1 MKNILRNALIG
12 LVILGASMASA
23 AVPPMSVMV
32 ADSSG
37 KLAYRGALES
47 NGTFATGTLKAGHYV
62 VQFNAKRNDIGGN
75 NYALVVAAGRK
86 KVVADAVAGEKFAG
100 GGVAMRIE
108 VAGGG
113 NIVGQV
119 AADLQSMTKD
129 GRLLV
134 WIPRQVDSNLPGHW
148 AEADSAE
155 ARVAQTRPSYSI
167 KNIQDK
173 QNQGV
178 GSR

>member
-1 MKNILRNALIG
+1 MKKLLSTAVLG
-12 LVILGASMASA
+12 LVVAAGSFASA
-23 AVPPMSVMV
+23 AIPEMRVTVSD
-32 ADSSG
+32 ANGYAAYKGATDSKGS
-37 KLAYRGALES
+37 
-47 NGTFATGTLKAGHYV
+47 FATGSLKPGRYV
-62 VQFNAKRNDIGGN
+62 VQFNAKRNDVEGN
-75 NYALVVAAGRK
+75 NYALVVSAGKK
-86 KVVADAVAGEKFAG
+86 KVVAEAVAGEKFAG

-108 VAGGG
+108 VGGGG

-119 AADLQSMTKD
+119 ASDLRTMVKD

-134 WIPRQVDSNLPGHW
+134 WIPQQVGSNLFGHW

-155 ARVAQTRPSYSI
+155 ARFAQTRPSYSI

-178 GSR
+178 AP

>member
-1 MKNILRNALIG
+1 MKASVRTAFVSLLMA
-12 LVILGASMASA
+12 GASVAY
-23 AVPPMSVMV
+23 AVPPMSVLV

-37 KLAYRGALES
+37 RAAYRGVTDSSGIFTTPRLS
-47 NGTFATGTLKAGHYV
+47 AGNYV
-62 VQFNAKRNDIGGN
+62 VQFKAPTKAVQGN

-86 KVVADAVAGEKFAG
+86 KVIADTVAGEKFAG

-119 AADLQSMTKD
+119 ASDLQGMVKN
-129 GRLLV
+129 GKLLV
-134 WIPRQVDSNLPGHW
+134 WIPRQVDSNLGGHW

-155 ARVAQTRPSYSI
+155 ARFAQTRASYSI

-178 GSR
+178 GLR

>member
-1 MKNILRNALIG
+1 MVVAAGSLAC
-12 LVILGASMASA
+12 A
-23 AVPPMSVMV
+23 AVPEMRVTVSD
-32 ADSSG
+32 ASGHAAYKGATDS
-37 KLAYRGALES
+37 K
-47 NGTFATGTLKAGHYV
+47 GTFVTGSLKPGNYV
-62 VQFNAKRNDIGGN
+62 VQFNAKRNDVGGN
-75 NYALVVAAGRK
+75 NYALIVSAGRK

-119 AADLQSMTKD
+119 ASDLRTMTKD

-134 WIPRQVDSNLPGHW
+134 WIPRQIDSNLPGHW

-155 ARVAQTRPSYSI
+155 AKFAQTRPSYSI

-173 QNQGV
+173 QAQGV
-178 GSR
+178 GLR

>member
-1 MKNILRNALIG
+1 MAT
-12 LVILGASMASA
+12 ASIASGS
-23 AVPPMSVMV
+23 VPQMNVTVS
-32 ADSSG
+32 DSSG
-37 KLAYRGALES
+37 HAAYKGATDS
-47 NGTFATGTLKAGHYV
+47 KGSFATGSLKSGHYI
-62 VQFNAKRNDIGGN
+62 VQFNAKRNDVEGN
-75 NYALVVAAGRK
+75 NYALVVSAGRK
-86 KVVADAVAGEKFAG
+86 KVVADVVAGEKFAG

-108 VAGGG
+108 VAGEG

-119 AADLQSMTKD
+119 ASDLRTMQKD

-134 WIPRQVDSNLPGHW
+134 WIPQQVGSNLPGHW

-155 ARVAQTRPSYSI
+155 ARFAQTRPSYSI

-178 GSR
+178 GLH